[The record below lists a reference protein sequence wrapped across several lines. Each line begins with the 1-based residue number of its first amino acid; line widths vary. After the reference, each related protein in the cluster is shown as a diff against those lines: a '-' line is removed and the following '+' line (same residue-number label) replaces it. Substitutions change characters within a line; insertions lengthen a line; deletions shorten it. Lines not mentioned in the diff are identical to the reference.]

1 MMKMKVLIVL
11 FLLSPL
17 FISAQHLV
25 SYNKTEDVDFGKFKT
40 FQVYSL
46 DVKSY
51 PEFKPNEEG
60 LNLLIS
66 EINKQ
71 MEIRGYQKV
80 NADPDLLI
88 NIGVVISKE
97 QQTRETD
104 IRDAPMYIGQRNY
117 HWESEEIVVGTYTA
131 GSVVLDIINTITDEM
146 VWQAVSKGVISDKKP
161 EKNKK
166 KITKGV
172 AKLFKKYPVKIQ

>member
-1 MMKMKVLIVL
+1 MKKYL
-11 FLLSPL
+11 FALSIL
-17 FISAQHLV
+17 WISAGYSQILV
-25 SYNKTEDVDFGKFKT
+25 SYDKADDTDFTAFKT

-71 MEIRGYQKV
+71 MELRGYQKV
-80 NADPDLLI
+80 KESPDLLI
-88 NIGVVISKE
+88 NVGVVITKE

-104 IRDAPMYIGQRNY
+104 LRDAPAYIGQRNY
-117 HWESEEIVVGTYTA
+117 HWESEEIVVGTYIE
-131 GSVVLDIINTITDEM
+131 GSVILDIVDTSTDEM
-146 VWQAVSKGVISDKKP
+146 IWQAVSKGVLAEKKR

-166 KITKGV
+166 KIAKGV
-172 AKLFKKYPVKIQ
+172 EKLFKKYPVKIQ

>member
-1 MMKMKVLIVL
+1 MSKYILAL
-11 FLLSPL
+11 CFLW
-17 FISAQHLV
+17 ISSASGQVLV
-25 SYNKTEDVDFGKFKT
+25 SYNKTDDTDLAGFKT

-51 PEFKPNEEG
+51 PEFEPNKEG
-60 LNLLIS
+60 LNLLIT

-71 MEIRGYQKV
+71 MEMRGYTKV
-80 NADPDLLI
+80 KENPDLLI

-104 IRDAPMYIGQRNY
+104 IRDAPAYIGQRNY
-117 HWESEEIVVGTYTA
+117 HWESEEIVIGTYTA
-131 GSVVLDIINTITDEM
+131 GSVALDIVDTSTNEM
-146 VWQAVSKGVISDKKP
+146 LWQAVCSAVLAEKKR

-166 KITKGV
+166 KIVRGV
-172 AKLFKKYPVKIQ
+172 AKLFKKYPVKPQ